1 MTMNNPS
8 KVSIILN
15 TAAYDRVS
23 YALSIA
29 NVSAANLKDVA
40 VLFTYGAVLRLR
52 EDEADEIGEETAA
65 WIRPSVQ
72 AGVEHGT
79 IPRISEML
87 DFAKGFGVTL
97 YACSAAV
104 AFHHLDP
111 DALPL
116 VDEVIGIARFLEEAE
131 GGPILYV

>member
-1 MTMNNPS
+1 MTMNDS
-8 KVSIILN
+8 AKVSIILN

-29 NVSAANLKDVA
+29 NVSAANLKGVA

-52 EDEADEIGEETAA
+52 EDDADEIGEETAA

-72 AGVEHGT
+72 AGVAQGT

-87 DFAKGFGVTL
+87 DFAKGFGVKL

-104 AFHHLDP
+104 AFHHLDA
-111 DALPL
+111 DALPR
-116 VDEVIGIARFLEEAE
+116 VDEVIGIARFLDEAE
-131 GGPILYV
+131 GGSILYV

>member
-1 MTMNNPS
+1 MTMNDS
-8 KVSIILN
+8 AKVSIILN

-29 NVSAANLKDVA
+29 NVSAANLKGVA

-52 EDEADEIGEETAA
+52 EDDADEIGEETAA

-72 AGVEHGT
+72 AGVAQGT

-87 DFAKGFGVTL
+87 DFAKGFGVKL

-104 AFHHLDP
+104 AFHHLDA
-111 DALPL
+111 DALPR
-116 VDEVIGIARFLEEAE
+116 VDEVIGIARFLDEAE
-131 GGPILYV
+131 GGRNF